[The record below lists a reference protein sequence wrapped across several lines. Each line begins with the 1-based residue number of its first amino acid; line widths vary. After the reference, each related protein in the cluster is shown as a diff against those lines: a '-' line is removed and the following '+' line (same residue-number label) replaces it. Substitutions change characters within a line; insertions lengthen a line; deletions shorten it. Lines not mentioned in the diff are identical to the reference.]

1 MMSIRSFF
9 GILPARLPYADSNS
23 PPESVP
29 LPDTLTLLYS
39 ETAPSCVA
47 LRVGDEVKTGQNLA
61 PLGAHPLVSP
71 ATGLVVEIS
80 DFKGPDG
87 RSYTSVSI
95 KPNSRETFDP
105 SLAAIDDFSK
115 ADPMELRA
123 SIKRAGFSALSAVSP
138 DPKAWPK
145 VDALIISALD
155 QDPHGLANQQ
165 AFRDHADQVG
175 EAIGLL
181 SRAAEASQ
189 CVLAVPENLA
199 GIAGKIPPGSHK
211 LVLVPPVY
219 PNGYKEVLARKY
231 GEGILLQG
239 KDGGVVGNTLVISVE
254 EAVGMLSCLRSGRP
268 ITEKTVTF
276 TNGTGTPKNYKIRI
290 GTPIRALLKTTGI
303 IPQPKGKVIVNGIMG
318 GYACFSDEQ
327 PLGSDA
333 MSVSV
338 QSPSDVTLFQDTA
351 CTNCG
356 KCNTVCPVD
365 LEVNLLGR
373 FSEYNLFDKCRTLGA
388 ENCIECGLCAYVC
401 PARRPLVHL
410 IVHAKQVIEA
420 QGPEDENAEQGI
432 PCETCENSCK
442 PLRLFEPAPKEERAE
457 NGESR

>member
-1 MMSIRSFF
+1 MSLRSFF
-9 GILPARLPYADSNS
+9 GILPTRLPYADSNS

-29 LPDTLTLLYS
+29 LPDKLTLLYS
-39 ETAPSCVA
+39 ETALSCVA
-47 LRVGDEVKTGQNLA
+47 LSVGDEIKTGQNLA
-61 PLGAHPLVSP
+61 PLGTHSLISP
-71 ATGLVVEIS
+71 ATGLVQEIT

-87 RSYTSVSI
+87 QSYTSISI

-105 SLAAIDDFSK
+105 SLATIDDFSK
-115 ADPMELRA
+115 ANPMELRA
-123 SIKRAGFSALSAVSP
+123 SIKRAGFSALTAVSP
-138 DPKAWPK
+138 DPEAWPK
-145 VDALIISALD
+145 VDVLIISALD

-165 AFRDHADQVG
+165 AFRDHIDQMS
-175 EAIGLL
+175 EAIELL

-199 GIAGKIPPGSHK
+199 DIAKKIPSSSHK
-211 LVLVPPVY
+211 VVLVLPVY

-239 KDGGVVGNTLVISVE
+239 KDGGVVGNTLVVSVE
-254 EAVGMLSCLRSGRP
+254 DAVGMLSCLRSGRP
-268 ITEKTVTF
+268 VTEKTVTF

-290 GTPIRALLKTTGI
+290 GTPVRVLLETTGVT
-303 IPQPKGKVIVNGIMG
+303 PQPKGKVIVNGIMG

-327 PLGSDA
+327 PLGSDT

-338 QSPSDVTLFQDTA
+338 QSPLDVTLFHDTA

-373 FSEYNLFDKCRTLGA
+373 FSQYNLFDKCRTFGA

-410 IVHAKQVIEA
+410 IVHAKQVIKA
-420 QGPEDENAEQGI
+420 QGPEDENADQDI
-432 PCETCENSCK
+432 PCETCENPCM
-442 PLRLFEPAPKEERAE
+442 PLRLFEPAPKEESAE
-457 NGESR
+457 ENDSL

>member
-1 MMSIRSFF
+1 MSLRSFF
-9 GILPARLPYADSNS
+9 GILPTRLPYADSNS

-29 LPDTLTLLYS
+29 LPDKLTLLYLK
-39 ETAPSCVA
+39 TAPSCVA
-47 LRVGDEVKTGQNLA
+47 LSVGDEVKTGQNLA
-61 PLGAHPLVSP
+61 PLGGTPLVSP
-71 ATGLVVEIS
+71 ATGLVVEIN

-87 RSYTSVSI
+87 ETYTSVSI

-115 ADPMELRA
+115 AKPMELRA
-123 SIKRAGFSALSAVSP
+123 AIKRAGFSALNAVSP
-138 DPKAWPK
+138 DPEAWPK

-165 AFRDHADQVG
+165 TFRDHIDQMG
-175 EAIGLL
+175 EAIELL
-181 SRAAEASQ
+181 SRATEASQ
-189 CVLAVPENLA
+189 CLLAVPEKLA
-199 GIAGKIPPGSHK
+199 GLAGKIPSGSHK
-211 LVLVPPVY
+211 VVLIPPVY

-239 KDGGVVGNTLVISVE
+239 KDGGVIGNTLVISME
-254 EAVGMLSCLRSGRP
+254 DAVGMLSCLRSGRP
-268 ITEKTVTF
+268 LTEKTVTF
-276 TNGTGTPKNYKIRI
+276 TNGTGTQKNYRIRI
-290 GTPIRALLKTTGI
+290 GTPIRALLETTGV
-303 IPQPKGKVIVNGIMG
+303 IPQTKGKVIVNGIMG

-327 PLGSDA
+327 HLGSDT

-338 QSPSDVTLFQDTA
+338 QSPSDVTLFQNTA

-373 FSEYNLFDKCRTLGA
+373 FSEYNLFDKCRTFGA

-401 PARRPLVHL
+401 PAKRPLVHL

-420 QGPEDENAEQGI
+420 QSPEDETTEKGI
-432 PCETCENSCK
+432 PCETCENTCK
-442 PLRLFEPAPKEERAE
+442 PIRLFDFTPEDKSIEE
-457 NGESR
+457 SDHH

>member
-1 MMSIRSFF
+1 M
-9 GILPARLPYADSNS
+9 
-23 PPESVP
+23 P
-29 LPDTLTLLYS
+29 LPDKLTLLYP

-47 LRVGDEVKTGQNLA
+47 LSVGDEVKTGQNLA
-61 PLGAHPLVSP
+61 PLGGTPLVSP
-71 ATGLVVEIS
+71 ATGPVEEIS

-87 RSYTSVSI
+87 QSYTLVSI
-95 KPNSRETFDP
+95 KTNSRETLDP

-115 ADPMELRA
+115 ARPWELRA
-123 SIKRAGFSALSAVSP
+123 AIKRAGFSALHTVSP
-138 DPKAWPK
+138 YPEVWPK

-165 AFRDHADQVG
+165 AFRDHVDQMG
-175 EAIGLL
+175 EAIELL

-199 GIAGKIPPGSHK
+199 GIAGKIPSGSHK
-211 LVLVPPVY
+211 VVRVPPLY

-254 EAVGMLSCLRSGRP
+254 DAVGMLSCLRSGRP

-276 TNGTGTPKNYKIRI
+276 TNGTGTPKNYRIRI
-290 GTPIRALLKTTGI
+290 GTPIRALLETTGI
-303 IPQPKGKVIVNGIMG
+303 TPQPKGKVIVNGIMG
-318 GYACFSDEQ
+318 GYTCFSDEQ
-327 PLGSDA
+327 PLGSDT

-338 QSPSDVTLFQDTA
+338 QSPSDVTLFQNTA

-373 FSEYNLFDKCRTLGA
+373 FSEYNLFDKCRTFGA

-410 IVHAKQVIEA
+410 IVHAKQVIETL
-420 QGPEDENAEQGI
+420 GPEDENADQGI

-442 PLRLFEPAPKEERAE
+442 PLRLFEPTPKEESAE
-457 NGESR
+457 NGEGH